1 VLLLENDF
9 EMTNWAEVSAS
20 QMIEDDKYATDIEEP
35 EADSRYYKS
44 HGGIHE
50 QSNPELLL
58 EFWEGKHGD
67 ENKATKSVE
76 NQGPPISEVN
86 TSIDSGSRDPLIR
99 RATKRKD
106 WKLKEWEGL

>member
-1 VLLLENDF
+1 MLLLENDF

-20 QMIEDDKYATDIEEP
+20 QMIDDDKCATDIEEP

-44 HGGIHE
+44 YGGIHE
-50 QSNPELLL
+50 KSDPELLL
-58 EFWEGKHGD
+58 EF

-86 TSIDSGSRDPLIR
+86 TSIDSGRRDPLIR

-106 WKLKEWEGL
+106 

>member
-1 VLLLENDF
+1 MLLLENDF

-58 EFWEGKHGD
+58 EF
-67 ENKATKSVE
+67 
-76 NQGPPISEVN
+76 
-86 TSIDSGSRDPLIR
+86 
-99 RATKRKD
+99 
-106 WKLKEWEGL
+106 